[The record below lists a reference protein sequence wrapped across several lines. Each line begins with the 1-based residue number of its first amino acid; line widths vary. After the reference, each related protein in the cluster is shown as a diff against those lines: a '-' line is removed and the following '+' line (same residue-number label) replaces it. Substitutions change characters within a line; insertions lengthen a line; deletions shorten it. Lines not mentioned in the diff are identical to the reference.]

1 MWRYRCVLPDVRP
14 VTLGE
19 GWTPMLPSPSAFRKE
34 EGANPTGSFK
44 ARGLGLGRHHGASL
58 WRARACRTAGGQR
71 GRRARG
77 IGGRHQRTHFHAAR
91 CSLRQLRRGGSLR
104 CEPHSG
110 QRSYF
115 GLFRI
120 AGESWP
126 SAARAKACLTSPRL
140 KTPFRVE
147 GKRTMGYELIEQP
160 GWEYPDAV
168 FYPTRG
174 GSPLQNWRNLAGF
187 GPEND

>member
-1 MWRYRCVLPDVRP
+1 MARDAAKSPPGRVCGAYRCVLPDVCP

-19 GWTPMLPSPSAFRKE
+19 GWPPMLPSPSAFRKE

-58 WRARACRTAGGQR
+58 WRARACRTASRQR

-115 GLFRI
+115 GL
-120 AGESWP
+120 
-126 SAARAKACLTSPRL
+126 RANRGRAQQELRLFDISTLKDPVPR
-140 KTPFRVE
+140 
-147 GKRTMGYELIEQP
+147 
-160 GWEYPDAV
+160 
-168 FYPTRG
+168 
-174 GSPLQNWRNLAGF
+174 
-187 GPEND
+187 